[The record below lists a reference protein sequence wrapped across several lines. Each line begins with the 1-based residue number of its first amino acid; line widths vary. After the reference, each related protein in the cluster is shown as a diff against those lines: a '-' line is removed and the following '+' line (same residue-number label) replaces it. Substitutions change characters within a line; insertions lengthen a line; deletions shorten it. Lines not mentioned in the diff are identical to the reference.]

1 MNTPALILLA
11 FSTVAYAAE
20 LQVEHVQKAETCER
34 PSKKGDMLT
43 MHYTGTL
50 AEDGKKFD
58 SSVDRDQPFTFQL
71 GVGQVIKG
79 WDQGLEDMCAGD
91 KRRLTIPPE
100 LGYGSRGAGDVIPP
114 DATLVFDVELI
125 SIGDA
130 PPVVNVFKQ
139 IDGDADEH
147 LSKEEVLEYIKAQLP
162 AEEVEKG
169 QDPHKI
175 TEEIFHHEDKDR
187 DGFISHEEFSGP
199 KHDELWVPTF
209 HLWPHPSTQTE
220 GFNVGLLTLYFLRFS
235 I

>member
-1 MNTPALILLA
+1 MTRRGVILLA
-11 FSTVAYAAE
+11 LVALAYAAE
-20 LQVEHVQKAETCER
+20 LQVEDIKKEENCER

-58 SSVDRDQPFTFQL
+58 SSLDRDQPFNFQL

-79 WDQGLEDMCAGD
+79 WDQGLENMCAGD

-100 LGYGSRGAGDVIPP
+100 LGYGSRGAGEVIPP
-114 DATLVFDVELI
+114 GATLVFEVELI
-125 SIGDA
+125 SIDDA
-130 PPVVNVFKQ
+130 PPLVNVFKQ
-139 IDGDADEH
+139 IDEDDDSQ
-147 LSKEEVLEYIKAQLP
+147 LSKEEVLDYIKTQIP

-187 DGFISHEEFSGP
+187 DGYISHEEFSGP
-199 KHDELWVPTF
+199 KHDEL
-209 HLWPHPSTQTE
+209 
-220 GFNVGLLTLYFLRFS
+220 
-235 I
+235 